1 MSTEDPHKYASAE
14 QLRYAR
20 VLDVGMKLGLVMLAV
35 TFLVYVTGMLP
46 PHVPL
51 EQLPQLWNL
60 PVNDFLARTG
70 SPTGWNWLP
79 LAWKGDYLNFI
90 GLAVL
95 SGVTIVCYLAVI
107 PDYRRRRDTAYLVI
121 CVLEVLVLVLAA
133 SGLLVV
139 GH

>member
-1 MSTEDPHKYASAE
+1 MGAEDANKYASAE

-20 VLDVGMKLGLVMLAV
+20 VLDVGMKLGLVMLV
-35 TFLVYVTGMLP
+35 VSFLVYVSGLMP
-46 PHVPL
+46 VHVPL
-51 EQLPQLWNL
+51 EQLPQVWNL
-60 PVNDFLARTG
+60 PVAEFLERTAA
-70 SPTGWNWLP
+70 PTGWQWVP
-79 LAWKGDYLNFI
+79 LVGTGDYLNFV

-107 PDYRRRRDTAYLVI
+107 PDYRRQRDTAFLVI
-121 CVLEVLVLVLAA
+121 CVLEVAVLVLAA